1 MAINRYFSRGTESEQ
16 KLYEDLIIES
26 ISSYGQDCYYIPRE
40 VVETD
45 TIFDDT
51 FLSRFEFAY
60 PIETYIENIE
70 GFEGERDIFT
80 KFGVEIRD
88 AATFIVSRRRF
99 SESIAIYETEQT
111 GPNSKRWYRPRE
123 GDLIHLPLSGST
135 FQITQVEDETPFYQ
149 LKNLPTFRMRCELF
163 EYGQEDFDTGHEDI
177 DDMEEWGTFQYILQ
191 FDSAGN
197 GFQRNEIIT
206 QSFDNYDLTAE
217 VVRWS
222 DSDNRLYVTHFG
234 SSDGKFREFTTT
246 RNIVGSELFTTMTP
260 TSVTERQ
267 EIQRQ
272 PVDFDLASLEFV
284 DFNENNPFGD
294 PF

>member
-26 ISSYGQDCYYIPRE
+26 ISSYGQDCYYIPAE

-135 FQITQVEDETPFYQ
+135 FQDYTS
-149 LKNLPTFRMRCELF
+149 RR
-163 EYGQEDFDTGHEDI
+163 
-177 DDMEEWGTFQYILQ
+177 
-191 FDSAGN
+191 
-197 GFQRNEIIT
+197 RNAVLSIEKI
-206 QSFDNYDLTAE
+206 FL
-217 VVRWS
+217 
-222 DSDNRLYVTHFG
+222 H
-234 SSDGKFREFTTT
+234 
-246 RNIVGSELFTTMTP
+246 
-260 TSVTERQ
+260 
-267 EIQRQ
+267 
-272 PVDFDLASLEFV
+272 
-284 DFNENNPFGD
+284 
-294 PF
+294 